1 MSGESVPAAPTAA
14 PAPGDRAALWV
25 LSVGGLGFLPLVPG
39 TFGTLG
45 GVAVALLLPREA
57 WLVGVG
63 AAVLLSSALTVL
75 LGPAAIRA
83 TGRKDPQQV
92 VMDEVAGVLVTLAV
106 VPAMAPLQVG
116 FGFLFFRAFD
126 ILKPPPARWL
136 ERLPA
141 GWGILLDDLAAGAW
155 AAAAL
160 WGLGQVVP
168 LGS

>member
-1 MSGESVPAAPTAA
+1 MESSAADPT
-14 PAPGDRAALWV
+14 PGDRAALLV

-45 GVAVALLLPREA
+45 GVAVALLLPQDA
-57 WLVGVG
+57 WLPAVGIAILV
-63 AAVLLSSALTVL
+63 SSALTVL

-116 FGFLFFRAFD
+116 FGFLFFRVFD
-126 ILKPPPARWL
+126 ILKPPPARRL

-141 GWGILLDDLAAGAW
+141 GWGILLDDLAAGLW
-155 AAAAL
+155 GAAAL
-160 WGLGQVVP
+160 WGLAQVVP
-168 LGS
+168 LR